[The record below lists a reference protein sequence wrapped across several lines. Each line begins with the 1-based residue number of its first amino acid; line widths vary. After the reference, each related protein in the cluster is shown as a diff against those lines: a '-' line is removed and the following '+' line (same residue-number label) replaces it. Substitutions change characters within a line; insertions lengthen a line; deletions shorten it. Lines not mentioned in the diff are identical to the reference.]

1 MFKLETKLNLNK
13 ETFKNNYSE
22 FKSLLDEYKAV
33 LNKTTNGGS
42 EKAKAIHKKRG
53 KLLARE
59 RIDLLLDP
67 NTPFLEL
74 SPLAAYN
81 QYDNNFP
88 SAGIV
93 TGLGVVHGKEVII
106 IANDATVKGGTYI
119 QESIKKHLRAQEI
132 AMENNLPCIYMV
144 DSGGVFLPEQ
154 SKVFADKDDFGR

>member
-1 MFKLETKLNLNK
+1 LFKLETNLDLNK
-13 ETFKNNYSE
+13 TVFKNNYSE
-22 FKSLLDEYKAV
+22 FKSLLYEYKAI

-42 EKAKAIHKKRG
+42 EKAKDIHIKRG

-67 NTPFLEL
+67 NTPFLEF

-93 TGLGVVHGKEVII
+93 TGLGVVHGKEVIV

-119 QESIKKHLRAQEI
+119 QHVLTV
-132 AMENNLPCIYMV
+132 LC
-144 DSGGVFLPEQ
+144 
-154 SKVFADKDDFGR
+154 